1 MIKNIIF
8 DLGGVLLT
16 EDDNWIHLDEV
27 QRLLKSNF
35 DKLNEAFDRAWP
47 DARDGK
53 IDEDKF
59 FEIILL
65 NSLGKV
71 DTEIIQQL
79 KSIYRKHADKYLA
92 YPALEL
98 LYGKYRLF
106 ALTNVTNEWIE
117 FKRKEFN
124 LDNYLETIIS
134 SCGEGVAKPKMEIY
148 QNLITKADIN
158 PQESVFIDNMKK
170 NLIPARELGLTTIL
184 FQDFEHLKI
193 DLEIRDIY
201 FNDKQLIEDLFRYSR
216 KIGKKMNIRNEED
229 AFNATGI

>member
-16 EDDNWIHLDEV
+16 EDDNWIHLAEV
-27 QRLLKSNF
+27 QSLLKSDF
-35 DKLNEAFDRAWP
+35 DKLNQAFDRAWP

-65 NSLGKV
+65 NSLGNV
-71 DTEIIQQL
+71 DIKIIQQL
-79 KSIYRKHADKYLA
+79 KDIYRKHADKYLA

-98 LYGKYRLF
+98 LHGKYRLF
-106 ALTNVTNEWIE
+106 ALTNVTNEWLE

-124 LDNYLETIIS
+124 LDNYLELIIS
-134 SCGEGVAKPKMEIY
+134 SCGEGAAKPKREIY

-158 PQESVFIDNMKK
+158 PQESVFIDNMER
-170 NLIPARELGLTTIL
+170 NLIPARELKFNTIQFANL
-184 FQDFEHLKI
+184 DQLKL
-193 DLEIRDIY
+193 DLSKLGI
-201 FNDKQLIEDLFRYSR
+201 NDKI
-216 KIGKKMNIRNEED
+216 
-229 AFNATGI
+229 